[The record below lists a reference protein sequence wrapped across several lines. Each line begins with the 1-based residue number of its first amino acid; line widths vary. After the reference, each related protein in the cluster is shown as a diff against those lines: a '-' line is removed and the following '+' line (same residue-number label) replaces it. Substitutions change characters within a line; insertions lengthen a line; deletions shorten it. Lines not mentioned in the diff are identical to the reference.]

1 MKETDS
7 LEENKI
13 NINEQEEKL
22 NLLKKKNYLLS
33 QELMNKKEEMHKLN
47 EESKNLYDQ
56 ITYYNKQI
64 QKESNNNNNNN
75 DTKNKSTIIDS
86 SFNSMNPLMSNSNIN
101 ENFIKI
107 ENEDEFLVYETLK
120 NKLDE
125 INLNMDIV
133 EHFPERKNDYENS
146 NLSYDCICVCLLE
159 IFDINENENKIV
171 DKTFNI
177 KNKNNNNKENIKK
190 IYYQTFIINKKT
202 RIFDVLKESLIFWD
216 KFNKEND
223 YNIGLIIENSIKKIN
238 VNENELLINIFK
250 NMKNNLKSIKFLL
263 YPKNEKISFD
273 EIFEDENNNNNSNN
287 NTNLN
292 NNNNNNSNDNN
303 NNFIKFLKC
312 IAGTRKFIEEKY
324 NKIKEEKNKEKEILS
339 DENKINLKF
348 IITKSL
354 FLILYFLFF
363 LFSILNLCDMKN
375 SKKTFEQR
383 ETILNGIN
391 YFNNFNNKIYFNSDK
406 NLINEILISFKYI
419 LFHIENDSPTFKLVN
434 NVRFSFYE
442 NNKIECNKI
451 LKDYY
456 FNYFDNK
463 IIECS
468 DDFYKKTNENK
479 NFDIDYILNYKEKF
493 CDENNETSEFYVK
506 KFFVYEICDVTNNK
520 TEILNKCNYIKNCS
534 DFYYYLSEIIKHNT
548 YNNIKK
554 INIQGDYGIYKG
566 ENSYDINIPLNYIN
580 NNTLN
585 AILNSLIKE
594 DLNSNNYFS
603 FFNQKITKSILIDF
617 TLYDY
622 NSNNY
627 FYVYILY
634 ELGENFGKK
643 LTKKDVI
650 PFYPN
655 LKKIYYG
662 KRIKILDIFRLI
674 IIIFLFLIFLNNF
687 IDNFSNKNKTKTFK
701 KKKKIIQNES
711 KFYNIFS
718 LHNFL
723 DLLSFIFYLIIFI
736 KKKHFLYQNQ
746 EKNENLTIIK
756 NFIIP
761 KNFEYFSIA
770 NQYEII
776 IILESLLIL
785 ILIIRIICFFKLKR
799 IKFFQFYLK
808 KSLIRIFP
816 FFLIYIFLILAFSIF
831 ANKLFGLHNNNFS
844 DFKNSFFKIIQFSIL
859 HFDFDDF
866 KFNGRFIN
874 YEALFMLL
882 FYMIIIFYITSNF
895 LGILIEDYRLN
906 SLKYGNIYSNR
917 MSKKIKK
924 NEKNK
929 IESESEKNEKK
940 NIN

>member
-1 MKETDS
+1 MKEND
-7 LEENKI
+7 LNEEN
-13 NINEQEEKL
+13 NNNNDNNVFEQEEKL
-22 NLLKKKNYLLS
+22 NLLKKKNYLLLE
-33 QELMNKKEEMHKLN
+33 ELMKKKEEMHKLN

-56 ITYYNKQI
+56 ITYYSNQI
-64 QKESNNNNNNN
+64 QKESNN
-75 DTKNKSTIIDS
+75 DIKNKSTIIDNNS
-86 SFNSMNPLMSNSNIN
+86 SFNSMNPLISNSNLTDN
-101 ENFIKI
+101 LSKI
-107 ENEDEFLVYETLK
+107 ENEDEFLVYEVLK

-125 INLNMDIV
+125 VNLNMDIV
-133 EHFPERKNDYENS
+133 ENFPESKNIYENYNS
-146 NLSYDCICVCLLE
+146 NLSYNCICVCLLE
-159 IFDINENENKIV
+159 IIENLNENKNNFIV
-171 DKTFNI
+171 DKTFNM
-177 KNKNNNNKENIKK
+177 KNNKNNNKNKENDKIKK
-190 IYYQTFIINKKT
+190 IYYQTFRINKKT
-202 RIFDVLKESLIFWD
+202 RINDVLKECLIFWD

-223 YNIGLIIENSIKKIN
+223 YNIGLILENSIKKIN
-238 VNENELLINIFK
+238 INENELLINIFK
-250 NMKNNLKSIKFLL
+250 NLKNNLKSMKFLL

-273 EIFEDENNNNNSNN
+273 EIFEEENNNNNANP
-287 NTNLN
+287 N
-292 NNNNNNSNDNN
+292 NNNNKIDSNNN

-312 IAGTRKFIEEKY
+312 IAGTRNYVEETY
-324 NKIKEEKNKEKEILS
+324 NKIKEENNKEKEILS
-339 DENKINLKF
+339 NENKINLKF

-354 FLILYFLFF
+354 FLILFFLFF

-375 SKKTFEQR
+375 SQKTFELR

-391 YFNNFNNKIYFNSDK
+391 YFYKNIYFNSDK
-406 NLINEILISFKYI
+406 ELINEILNSFKYI
-419 LFHIENDSPTFKLVN
+419 LFHIEEDSPTFKLVN

-442 NNKIECNKI
+442 NNKIECNKK

-456 FNYFDNK
+456 FNFFGNK
-463 IIECS
+463 LLECS
-468 DDFYKKTNENK
+468 ENFYNNKKTNEIK
-479 NFDIDYILNYKEKF
+479 NFNIDYILNHKDKF
-493 CDENNETSEFYVK
+493 CDENNETSEFFVK
-506 KFFVYEICDVTNNK
+506 NFFVYEICDLKNNK
-520 TEILNKCNYIKNCS
+520 SEILEKCNYIKNCS
-534 DFYYYLSEIIKHNT
+534 NFYDYLSEIIDHHS
-548 YNNIKK
+548 YNNDNNN
-554 INIQGDYGIYKG
+554 INIDGDYGIYKG
-566 ENSYDINIPLNYIN
+566 ENTYDINIPLNYIN
-580 NNTLN
+580 YNTLN

-594 DLNSNNYFS
+594 DVNSENYFS

-622 NSNNY
+622 NSNTY

-643 LTKKDVI
+643 LTKKDAI
-650 PFYPN
+650 PFHPN

-674 IIIFLFLIFLNNF
+674 IIIFLFLIFINNF
-687 IDNFSNKNKTKTFK
+687 VDNFSDKNKSKNF
-701 KKKKIIQNES
+701 KKKKIIHNES

-746 EKNENLTIIK
+746 EKNENLTTIK

-761 KNFEYFSIA
+761 ENFEYFTIA
-770 NQYEII
+770 NQYEIV

-816 FFLIYIFLILAFSIF
+816 YFFIYIFLLIAFSIF

-844 DFKNSFFKIIQFSIL
+844 DFKKSFFKIVQFSIL
-859 HFDFDDF
+859 HFSFDDF
-866 KFNGRFIN
+866 KFNGSFIN

-895 LGILIEDYRLN
+895 LGILIEAYRLN
-906 SLKYGNIYSNR
+906 SLQYGNIHSNR
-917 MSKKIKK
+917 MTKKINK
-924 NEKNK
+924 NEKN
-929 IESESEKNEKK
+929 EDKNEK
-940 NIN
+940 NSIN